1 MTAKRHVT
9 SLAVDRFRRH
19 PYPRFDARNDRR
31 AVAVAVIGSFN
42 SRPEAELAA
51 GMLEGNGI
59 PATVLGDDAG
69 GTAGVNLSAAG
80 YRLAVPDDR
89 HAEAAA
95 LLEPAIPADEPAT
108 AAASDQPGRSLAVQV
123 IAFLVLAV
131 VIFAAISALL
141 D

>member
-1 MTAKRHVT
+1 M
-9 SLAVDRFRRH
+9 AV
-19 PYPRFDARNDRR
+19 
-31 AVAVAVIGSFN
+31 VGSFN

-69 GTAGVNLSAAG
+69 GTAGLNLSAGG

-89 HAEAAA
+89 YAEAEA
-95 LLEPAIPADEPAT
+95 LLEPAVPVDEPAT
-108 AAASDQPGRSLAVQV
+108 ATEPDEPRRSLALQV

-131 VIFAAISALL
+131 VVFAALSALL